1 MTNFTYNQTIEY
13 IDGTR
18 DLNFEAAQRWA
29 KEHGTSF
36 EEDASK
42 REPYE
47 QEHEETYMNPTTGA
61 DEVKLVK
68 TPTLKRFWVI
78 GDEPKPYIPPEPS
91 EDELKARVRSVRDS
105 YMQTTQNRI
114 DRYRNQKELGIE
126 TTDTEE
132 VFKQLLDYTQYLRDY
147 PNGENW
153 WVKNPM
159 VFDEWAM
166 PTSNLG
172 I

>member
-29 KEHGTSF
+29 REHGTSF
-36 EEDASK
+36 EEDVTK

-78 GDEPKPYIPPEPS
+78 GDEPKPYIPPEPT
-91 EDELKARVRSVRDS
+91 DEELQSRARQVRNA
-105 YMQTTQNRI
+105 YMESTQNRI
-114 DRYRNQKELGIE
+114 DRYRNQKEVGIV
-126 TTDTEE
+126 TTDSEATY
-132 VFKQLLDYTQYLRDY
+132 KLLLQYTQYLRDY
-147 PNGENW
+147 PNGDNW

-159 VFDEWAM
+159 LFDEWAAS
-166 PTSNLG
+166 TSNS
-172 I
+172 II